1 MKIISLDL
9 STHSSGWAFFEGE
22 TLKDYGCITATSS
35 DLINRIEKITKEL
48 KEILDK
54 YNSIDKIIL
63 EEVRPEGRGYGVGNL
78 QTHRALMWLQAAVA
92 FLIHDNYNHIEI
104 VYVYPSSWRAT
115 IGIQTGRG
123 IKRAELKKKDIAFV
137 EEKYSIKVN
146 DDIADAIGIGLS
158 QIKREES
165 DLNWE

>member
-1 MKIISLDL
+1 
-9 STHSSGWAFFEGE
+9 
-22 TLKDYGCITATSS
+22 
-35 DLINRIEKITKEL
+35 
-48 KEILDK
+48 
-54 YNSIDKIIL
+54 
-63 EEVRPEGRGYGVGNL
+63 
-78 QTHRALMWLQAAVA
+78 MWLQAAVA

-104 VYVYPSSWRAT
+104 IYVYPSSWRAS

-123 IKRAELKKKDIAFV
+123 IKRADLKQKDIAFV

>member
-1 MKIISLDL
+1 ML
-9 STHSSGWAFFEGE
+9 
-22 TLKDYGCITATSS
+22 
-35 DLINRIEKITKEL
+35 
-48 KEILDK
+48 
-54 YNSIDKIIL
+54 
-63 EEVRPEGRGYGVGNL
+63 
-78 QTHRALMWLQAAVA
+78 
-92 FLIHDNYNHIEI
+92 HDNYSNIKM
-104 VYVYPSSWRAT
+104 VYVYPSSWRAA

-123 IKRAELKKKDIAFV
+123 IKRTDLKKKDIAFV